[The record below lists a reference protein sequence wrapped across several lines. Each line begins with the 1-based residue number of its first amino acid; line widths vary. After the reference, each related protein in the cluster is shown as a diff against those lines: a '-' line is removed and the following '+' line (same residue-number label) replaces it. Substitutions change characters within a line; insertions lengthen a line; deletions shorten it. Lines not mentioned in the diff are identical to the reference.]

1 MVLTINVGQYYKT
14 IYIWKDSTQATM
26 IKLSSVIITYNE
38 EQDIRR
44 CIESVQR
51 VADEIIVVDSFSQDN
66 TVAIAT
72 EMGAKV
78 FTKKFNG
85 FGEQKAFCVDQAS
98 YDWIL
103 STDVD
108 EILSDEL
115 VESILAIKVNP
126 VYNAYYVNILTNY
139 CGHWIKHCGW
149 YPEYKLRLLHKGR
162 GTMNLNKVHEGFEM
176 NDSNEKIGY
185 LKGNLLH
192 YSYHSLAEHTQK
204 IHFYTDLA
212 VQKAEIKGRKVN
224 KLQIFFAPKWAFLYH
239 YIIRHGFMDGYWGYI
254 LCRNLQYESFLKYVK
269 IYNSHRK

>member
-1 MVLTINVGQYYKT
+1 
-14 IYIWKDSTQATM
+14 M

-44 CIESVQR
+44 CLESVKR

-85 FGEQKAFCVDQAS
+85 FGEQKAFCVAQATH
-98 YDWIL
+98 DWIL

-115 VESILAIKVNP
+115 VESILAIKQNP
-126 VYNAYYVNILTNY
+126 THNAYYVNIMTNY

-149 YPEYKLRLLHKGR
+149 YPEYKLRLLHKGK

-176 NDSNEKIGY
+176 NDKSEKIGY

-192 YSYHSLAEHTQK
+192 YSYNTLAEHTQK

-212 VQKAEIKGRKVN
+212 VQKAQIKGRKVN
-224 KLQIFFAPKWAFLYH
+224 KLQILLAPKWAFFYH

-269 IYNSHRK
+269 IHNSNRK